1 MKATFINPKEVKKL
15 PLPAAHGAVLTP
27 GKLVAV
33 CGQIPTDVDGNVV
46 GEGDIKAQTRQV
58 LDNIVYVLKDAGAT
72 LADVFK
78 INVYL
83 TDISQIG
90 EVLEVRREYFTQS
103 TPISTAVEVSALV
116 RKELLVEIEA
126 MAMLDA

>member
-15 PLPAAHGAVLTP
+15 PLPAAHGAVLMP

-90 EVLEVRREYFTQS
+90 EVLEVRREYFTES

>member
-1 MKATFINPKEVKKL
+1 MKASFVNPKEVAGL
-15 PLPAAHGAVLTP
+15 PLPAAHGAVVMP
-27 GKLVAV
+27 GKLIAV
-33 CGQIPTDVDGNVV
+33 CGQIATDVNGNVV

-58 LDNIVYVLKDAGAT
+58 LDNISYVLKEAGAT

-78 INVYL
+78 INIYM

-90 EVLEVRREYFTQS
+90 QVLEVRREYFTES
-103 TPISTAVEVSALV
+103 TPISTAVEIRALV

-126 MAMLDA
+126 MAMVNA